1 MMKLKKKSSHK
12 KIKEERESQF
22 GLTWLTC
29 HSRHEIGIKK
39 LDFQKKNLAKRSKL
53 IKKTSSKKMHVNPG

>member
-29 HSRHEIGIKK
+29 HSRHEIEIKK
-39 LDFQKKNLAKRSKL
+39 IRL
-53 IKKTSSKKMHVNPG
+53 SKKELSKKIEVN